1 VLALAAAHPFGILM
15 HAKKMIDILLSDE
28 EDTGTGT
35 MY

>member
-1 VLALAAAHPFGILM
+1 MLALASPHPFGIVM
-15 HAKKMIDILLSDE
+15 HAKKMVDILLSDE